1 MEELRRHIESFQCME
16 SHYTRRDT
24 NKKYLAAD
32 LNIRKMY
39 TLYKQ
44 LCQKENIEAVN
55 ELTYPRVFATE
66 YNLSFFVPKKD
77 QCTICTNYERAD
89 KEKKALF
96 QKVYTEHIQ
105 RKNKCNAEKEKDKE
119 RANDDCNFI
128 SVSFDLQAIVQIPH
142 SNIPCMRMRNRISKE
157 RYFSILLRVRS
168 MQDWITICQRARRR
182 KIHVFQKK
190 KIVKEPYKTKEF
202 KYHEFYDLKDMAS
215 KIILNKDKD
224 NVGNKVQWLKI
235 KRLRYIKGER
245 RIYFNYDMS
254 ENFNYMD
261 VTGRE
266 GMTRATRAKRYAF
279 EFPIALKKMYKESLP
294 ISEAKKKDLLYLIQK
309 DIIPEELGALV

>member
-1 MEELRRHIESFQCME
+1 MEEVRRHIESFPCME

-55 ELTYPRVFATE
+55 ELTYRRVFATE

-77 QCTICTNYERAD
+77 QCTICTNYESAD

-119 RANDDCNFI
+119 RANNDCNFI
-128 SVSFDLQAIVQIPH
+128 SVSFDLQAILPI
-142 SNIPCMRMRNRISKE
+142 I
-157 RYFSILLRVRS
+157 
-168 MQDWITICQRARRR
+168 
-182 KIHVFQKK
+182 KK
-190 KIVKEPYKTKEF
+190 C
-202 KYHEFYDLKDMAS
+202 
-215 KIILNKDKD
+215 
-224 NVGNKVQWLKI
+224 I
-235 KRLRYIKGER
+235 K
-245 RIYFNYDMS
+245 S
-254 ENFNYMD
+254 
-261 VTGRE
+261 
-266 GMTRATRAKRYAF
+266 
-279 EFPIALKKMYKESLP
+279 PSLP
-294 ISEAKKKDLLYLIQK
+294 ISEAKKKNLLYFIQK
-309 DIIPEELGALV
+309 NIISEELEPWYKNLKTANSEEEHVLSDEENIM